1 MINLS
6 EFFKTFLSH
15 DAGPLAQFIKYAFV
29 GGLATAV
36 NIFVFFL
43 AGWFLF
49 PCLTED
55 DIFVKLIRKIKKN
68 VVLPVSA
75 RRSRSGQTFGASMR
89 RYANAC
95 YCNIVAF
102 FFSNTVCYIL
112 NRLFVFQPGKHSA
125 LVEAL
130 LFFAVSGVSVFLGT
144 LIQTWLIAKFNK
156 QTTVAFCANLVTSLA
171 INYVMRRFVVFNG

>member
-75 RRSRSGQTFGASMR
+75 LRS

>member
-55 DIFVKLIRKIKKN
+55 DIFVKLIRKVKKN

-75 RRSRSGQTFGASMR
+75 RRS

>member
-75 RRSRSGQTFGASMR
+75 FRS